1 MPIQD
6 LVWELVS
13 HIAQELDA
21 QDLFNF
27 SLSCRTL
34 QRLIWDNHICAMVLE
49 GVEEFGS
56 FRSLTLT
63 VFTWKSTAPFA
74 PETKAAHKSK
84 NYAKA
89 LRLIVKRRTA
99 ILSASSYLAAVVA
112 EAESFL
118 YSNGV
123 LCYLS
128 NGLLKIRDLH
138 NSALED
144 TISIGK
150 LLEVEDHLSETI
162 KDEHFKLR
170 ILNYA
175 DGFVSCYLNPGN
187 RSFPRLLIISLSHGR
202 LFSHTLASS
211 RKIFVRNDDKYLYY
225 GTHSAIARDGSQRW
239 VLRGCNLLNGTW
251 QNDLTHLPDR
261 IGSDI
266 GANICFEIIDGYFYA
281 LGIQRDSLYNSYIC
295 VRFRIDQS
303 KNMEEWQEF
312 HYEGPTNIQRTFIA
326 QDERTGVLN
335 IVQGRI
341 ESGEGPSANKM
352 TYYRRR
358 LQFPGD
364 GDKSALSSPGPL
376 TTAGYGEPSSV
387 THASDQNAAN
397 LRLLTPNDSVFW
409 CYSDRPLRSQRIR
422 LRINLAHFTASATPN
437 AGSPTRDQRVER
449 HMSRINLWSPP
460 DWDNDKNVKALN
472 AILSPQLEQNFIGM
486 WDERLKCYTQGG
498 LLNTVL
504 DPSIRLQ
511 GNRRWVNAFL
521 EVLGEDLGASCP
533 ESRIQDPDPSA
544 NSAYE
549 VVWVTEVMAF
559 HRIIG
564 QAFLVLHTPQEEDYI
579 GAKFCRSNR
588 GCKTRSGAN
597 LNETIAIS
605 TAAHRTGQGGG
616 WEGLTL
622 V

>member
-1 MPIQD
+1 M
-6 LVWELVS
+6 
-13 HIAQELDA
+13 
-21 QDLFNF
+21 
-27 SLSCRTL
+27 
-34 QRLIWDNHICAMVLE
+34 
-49 GVEEFGS
+49 
-56 FRSLTLT
+56 
-63 VFTWKSTAPFA
+63 
-74 PETKAAHKSK
+74 
-84 NYAKA
+84 
-89 LRLIVKRRTA
+89 KRRTA

-112 EAESFL
+112 EAEFFL

-150 LLEVEDHLSETI
+150 LLEVEDHLSGTI

-187 RSFPRLLIISLSHGR
+187 RSFPRLLVISLSHGR

-239 VLRGCNLLNGTW
+239 VLQGCNLLNGTW

-281 LGIQRDSLYNSYIC
+281 LGSQRNSLYNSYIC

-312 HYEGPTNIQRTFIA
+312 HSEGPANIQRTFIA

-352 TYYRRR
+352 TYYRKR

-364 GDKSALSSPGPL
+364 GNKSALSSTGPL

-387 THASDQNAAN
+387 THASDHNAAN

-409 CYSDRPLRSQRIR
+409 CYLDRPLRSQRIR
-422 LRINLAHFTASATPN
+422 LRINLAHFTAPATLN
-437 AGSPTRDQRVER
+437 TGCPTRDQRIER
-449 HMSRINLWSPP
+449 HMSRANLWSPP
-460 DWDNDKNVKALN
+460 DWDNDKNFKALN
-472 AILSPQLEQNFIGM
+472 AIISPQLEQNFIRM

-511 GNRRWVNAFL
+511 GTRRWVS
-521 EVLGEDLGASCP
+521 VYC
-533 ESRIQDPDPSA
+533 
-544 NSAYE
+544 
-549 VVWVTEVMAF
+549 
-559 HRIIG
+559 
-564 QAFLVLHTPQEEDYI
+564 
-579 GAKFCRSNR
+579 
-588 GCKTRSGAN
+588 
-597 LNETIAIS
+597 
-605 TAAHRTGQGGG
+605 
-616 WEGLTL
+616 
-622 V
+622 

>member
-1 MPIQD
+1 
-6 LVWELVS
+6 
-13 HIAQELDA
+13 
-21 QDLFNF
+21 
-27 SLSCRTL
+27 
-34 QRLIWDNHICAMVLE
+34 MVLE

-150 LLEVEDHLSETI
+150 LLEIEDHLSGTI

-175 DGFVSCYLNPGN
+175 DGFVSCYFNPGN

-239 VLRGCNLLNGTW
+239 VFRGCNLLNGTW

-295 VRFRIDQS
+295 VRFRINQS

-312 HYEGPTNIQRTFIA
+312 HYKGPANIQRTFIA

-364 GDKSALSSPGPL
+364 GDKSALSSTGPL

-387 THASDQNAAN
+387 THASDHNAAN
-397 LRLLTPNDSVFW
+397 LP
-409 CYSDRPLRSQRIR
+409 
-422 LRINLAHFTASATPN
+422 HFTAPATLN
-437 AGSPTRDQRVER
+437 TGCPTRDQRIER
-449 HMSRINLWSPP
+449 HMSRANLWSPP

-472 AILSPQLEQNFIGM
+472 AIISPQLEQNFIGM
-486 WDERLKCYTQGG
+486 WDKRLKCYTQGG

-504 DPSIRLQ
+504 DPSI
-511 GNRRWVNAFL
+511 
-521 EVLGEDLGASCP
+521 
-533 ESRIQDPDPSA
+533 
-544 NSAYE
+544 
-549 VVWVTEVMAF
+549 
-559 HRIIG
+559 
-564 QAFLVLHTPQEEDYI
+564 
-579 GAKFCRSNR
+579 
-588 GCKTRSGAN
+588 
-597 LNETIAIS
+597 
-605 TAAHRTGQGGG
+605 
-616 WEGLTL
+616 
-622 V
+622 

>member
-13 HIAQELDA
+13 HIAQEFDA

-34 QRLIWDNHICAMVLE
+34 QQLIWDNHICAMVLE

-56 FRSLTLT
+56 FRSLTLI

-84 NYAKA
+84 NYAKV

-118 YSNGV
+118 YSSGV

-144 TISIGK
+144 IISIGK
-150 LLEVEDHLSETI
+150 LLEVEDHLFGTI

-175 DGFVSCYLNPGN
+175 DSFVSCYLNPGN

-202 LFSHTLASS
+202 LFSHTFASS
-211 RKIFVRNDDKYLYY
+211 RKIF
-225 GTHSAIARDGSQRW
+225 RW

-312 HYEGPTNIQRTFIA
+312 HYEGPANIQRTFIA
-326 QDERTGVLN
+326 QDERIGVLN
-335 IVQGRI
+335 IVQGRVK
-341 ESGEGPSANKM
+341 SGEGPSANKM

-472 AILSPQLEQNFIGM
+472 AIFSPQFEQNFIGM

-559 HRIIG
+559 HRCAEKGEINPTVWYYNKVIIG

-616 WEGLTL
+616 WDGLTL